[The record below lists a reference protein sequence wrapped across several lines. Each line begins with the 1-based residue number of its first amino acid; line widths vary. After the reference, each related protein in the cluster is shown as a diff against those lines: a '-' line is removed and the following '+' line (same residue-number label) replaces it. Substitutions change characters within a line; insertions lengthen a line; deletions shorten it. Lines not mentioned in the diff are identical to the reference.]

1 MVLSGDLVLE
11 RLDGVVVRVDAKRS
25 RSWNSASASMR
36 SRQIRKVPSSAL
48 SYVKYECK
56 GPDRMSTSYPQGFV
70 THKLACFSFNICC
83 NISWCLQAAS
93 VSEPMPAAPGV
104 PKRSPIQVQFYPK
117 AG

>member
-36 SRQIRKVPSSAL
+36 SRQIRIVASSAL

-56 GPDRMSTSYPQGFV
+56 GPDRMSTSYPQGLF
-70 THKLACFSFNICC
+70 THKN
-83 NISWCLQAAS
+83 
-93 VSEPMPAAPGV
+93 
-104 PKRSPIQVQFYPK
+104 
-117 AG
+117 